1 MRYIKNTYSRKLIL
15 TGFLVLALMAQFFLP
30 MLSGRASAAS
40 LSNSYIRL
48 TRMKSGTA
56 AELRVVFKTTASGG
70 ATGFTIDMNGTDV
83 GTAQWTNATPGG
95 LVATTGMTVTAVAG
109 CDVGATAASGSPTV
123 SGATSVLTVTSVT
136 ALTANT
142 LYCWDITRAAG
153 NNVVTTPTAGHEG
166 EYHPTITETGG
177 ATDSITDAVRVVSN
191 DQITVNATVPPT
203 FNFAI
208 SGCASNTDAFTT
220 NLTAATHTST
230 SGCTITINTNAKNGW
245 YAWAKDSNVGL
256 TSTIAGHTI
265 ASVTA
270 GSQSDL
276 NTTHGTE
283 GYGLAIT
290 SISQGGACAGTCGV
304 TSAVTAYDSTATG
317 GVNGL
322 VGGVDG
328 TLRNIALSTGIA
340 NAATLTVKERAN
352 INVTTPAATDYTDLL
367 TVIGA
372 GYF

>member
-1 MRYIKNTYSRKLIL
+1 MKHVFSRRLIL
-15 TGFLVLALMAQFFLP
+15 TGLFITALVAQFFMP
-30 MLSGRASAAS
+30 MLLGKVSAAS

-48 TRMKSGTA
+48 NRMKTGTDSTM
-56 AELRVVFKTTASGG
+56 RVVFKTASAGATSLTVDLNGTDTGTARWTDAANNGTVNGTQAVAGVSGCDVTATALPGSPTAS
-70 ATGFTIDMNGTDV
+70 AATSVITVTGFT
-83 GTAQWTNATPGG
+83 ALSAT
-95 LVATTGMTVTAVAG
+95 
-109 CDVGATAASGSPTV
+109 
-123 SGATSVLTVTSVT
+123 
-136 ALTANT
+136 T
-142 LYCWDITRAAG
+142 LYCFDL
-153 NNVVTTPTAGHEG
+153 TTSNSVHNPTTAG
-166 EYHPTITETGG
+166 EYHPTITETVG
-177 ATDSITDAVRVVSN
+177 ASDSQTVAVRVVSN